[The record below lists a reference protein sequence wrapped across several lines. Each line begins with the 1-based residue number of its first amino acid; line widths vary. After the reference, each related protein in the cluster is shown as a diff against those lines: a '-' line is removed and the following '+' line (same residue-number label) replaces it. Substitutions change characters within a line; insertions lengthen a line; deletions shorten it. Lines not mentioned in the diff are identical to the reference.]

1 MKSKSLGILF
11 GVLSLVA
18 TLSLAQTAFGQYSDY
33 GNNPSSSNNNGA
45 VQLGNM
51 GVTSVGNMPV
61 MSMMKATTKDGS
73 EQVIVT
79 YSPNPPSSGQPLSI
93 TLTFTDAQG
102 KLINHQNYA
111 ISVIQDGNEIFSN
124 TAGHTHTG
132 NDMQTTSNLSSSN
145 PVDIKVTLNGIGL
158 PGTDQATWTG
168 TKGEV
173 LLFQGTAQNAVPE
186 FGPVAGMIIAISVI
200 AVVAITRKSRFSF

>member
-1 MKSKSLGILF
+1 MKSKSICVLF

-18 TLSLAQTAFGQYSDY
+18 TLSLAPTAFGQYNEY
-33 GNNPSSSNNNGA
+33 NSSNNSGA
-45 VQLGNM
+45 VHLGSM

-79 YSPNPPSSGQPLSI
+79 YSPNPPSSGQPLSMA
-93 TLTFTDAQG
+93 LTFTDANG
-102 KLINHQNYA
+102 NLIHHQNYA

-124 TAGHTHTG
+124 TTGHTHTG
-132 NDMQTTSNLSSSN
+132 NDMQLTNNLMSSN
-145 PVDIKVTLNGIGL
+145 PVDIKITLNGIGL
-158 PGTDQATWTG
+158 PGTDPSTWTG

-186 FGPVAGMIIAISVI
+186 FGPVAGMIIAMSII
-200 AVVAITRKSRFSF
+200 GVVVITRKSRFSF

>member
-1 MKSKSLGILF
+1 MKLKSIGALF

-18 TLSLAQTAFGQYSDY
+18 TLSLAPAAFGQYNDQ
-33 GNNPSSSNNNGA
+33 NNNNGA

-73 EQVIVT
+73 EQVIVS
-79 YSPNPPSSGQPLSI
+79 YSPNPPTTGQPLSI

-111 ISVIQDGNEIFSN
+111 ISVTQDGNEIFSN

-132 NDMQTTSNLSSSN
+132 NDMQTTNNLSSSN
-145 PVDIKVTLNGIGL
+145 PVDIKITLNGIGL
-158 PGTDQATWTG
+158 PGTDPSTWTG

-173 LLFQGTAQNAVPE
+173 LLFQGAAQNAVPE
-186 FGPVAGMIIAISVI
+186 FGPIAGMIIAMSVI
-200 AVVAITRKSRFSF
+200 GVVVITRRSRFSF

>member
-1 MKSKSLGILF
+1 MKSKSTCILF

-18 TLSLAQTAFGQYSDY
+18 TLSLAPTVFGQYQEY
-33 GNNPSSSNNNGA
+33 SSSNNSGA
-45 VQLGNM
+45 VHLGNM

-79 YSPNPPSSGQPLSI
+79 YSPNPPASGQPLSI

-102 KLINHQNYA
+102 SPIKHQNYA
-111 ISVIQDGNEIFSN
+111 ISVTQDGNEIFSN

-132 NDMQTTSNLSSSN
+132 NDMQSTNSLASSN
-145 PVDIKVTLNGIGL
+145 PVGIRITLNGIGL
-158 PGTDQATWTG
+158 PGTDPSTWTG

-186 FGPVAGMIIAISVI
+186 FGPVAGMIIAMSVI
-200 AVVAITRKSRFSF
+200 GVVVITRKSRFSF